1 MIAAI
6 QSGALVGAETE
17 HLDTINLDVPKL
29 VPGVDT
35 GLLNPRNTWED
46 KAAYDEAAKALAKL
60 FIENFK
66 KFEVSDAIKNAGPQ
80 L

>member
-6 QSGALVGAETE
+6 QSGALIGAETE

-29 VPGVDT
+29 VPGVDA
-35 GLLNPRNTWED
+35 GLLNPRNTWAD
-46 KAAYDEAAKALAKL
+46 KAAKALAGL
-60 FIENFK
+60 FVENFK
-66 KFEVSDAIKNAGPQ
+66 KFDVSYAIKAAGPK